1 MIYAFYVSFVVILC
15 WAVFQSWQQQ
25 AKTETIQP
33 WKSFSHLLG
42 WYLPYLFFP
51 CLAIVLYL
59 SFTGQMNII
68 LGLVLSALLLCCIY
82 ARFIEPTTLRIQY
95 HQHHDFLAQ
104 GNKNIKIALISDLH
118 IGLFSGHQ
126 QQLETII
133 QQIQQANVDLV
144 LIAGDWSYE
153 PTLAQ
158 LKHIELF
165 QQIDIPIYSVFG
177 NHDEQCPGPLL
188 RPILEKHLTQANII
202 DIEDAIVE
210 YDGFYLV
217 GIGDL
222 WAERAHLE
230 FLANCPTN
238 KPYVILSH
246 NPDTADMVPA
256 ISCKALMLAG
266 HTHGGQ
272 VKLPYLTPY
281 YLQKKSQCGHV
292 SGWYQHQHTD
302 LFVSVGTGM
311 VGVPFRFLT
320 PPTIDIIELTN

>member
-1 MIYAFYVSFVVILC
+1 MFTAFYVSFLLILV
-15 WAVFQSWQQQ
+15 WAVVQSWQQQ
-25 AKTETIQP
+25 STTLTVQP
-33 WKSFSHLLG
+33 YKSLSHLLA

-51 CLAIVLYL
+51 CLAMLVYL
-59 SFTGQMNII
+59 SCTGQMNII
-68 LGLVLSALLLCCIY
+68 LGLLLSILLLCCIY
-82 ARFIEPTTLRIQY
+82 ARFIEPTTLRVQY
-95 HQHHDFLAQ
+95 HQHQGFLAR
-104 GNKNIKIALISDLH
+104 GNKNIKIALITDLH

-177 NHDEQCPGPLL
+177 NHDEQCPGPKL
-188 RPILEKHLTQANII
+188 RPLLEQHFKKANII

-222 WAERAHLE
+222 WANRAHLDV
-230 FLANCPTN
+230 LANCPHD

-246 NPDTADMVPA
+246 NPDTADMMPA
-256 ISCKALMLAG
+256 INNQALMLSG

-272 VKLPYLTPY
+272 VKCPTLTPY
-281 YLQKKSQCGHV
+281 FLQKKSRCGHV

-320 PPTIDIIELTN
+320 PPTIDIIELSS